1 MRNKEL
7 YRKWEEATN
16 VYRTKGYIVRQL
28 IAVKKNETIENFILS
43 QDTFY
48 KRTPERDKLY
58 DRMFWRKDNPDGKR
72 MVATVSMRKYVE

>member
-7 YRKWEEATN
+7 YRKWAEATN
-16 VYRTKGYIVRQL
+16 VYRTKEYIVRQL

-58 DRMFWRKDNPDGKR
+58 ERMLWRKDNPDGKR

>member
-7 YRKWEEATN
+7 YRKWAEATN

-43 QDTFY
+43 
-48 KRTPERDKLY
+48 
-58 DRMFWRKDNPDGKR
+58 
-72 MVATVSMRKYVE
+72 